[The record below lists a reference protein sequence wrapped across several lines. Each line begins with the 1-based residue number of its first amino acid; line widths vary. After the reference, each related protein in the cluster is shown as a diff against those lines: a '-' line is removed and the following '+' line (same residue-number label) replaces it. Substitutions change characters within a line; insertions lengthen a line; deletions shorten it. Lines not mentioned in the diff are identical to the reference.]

1 MSSKK
6 FFEKIM
12 GNHRWISGIGFIV
25 AIFFGFIIRP
35 MFGNSILPDVSPNI
49 QGVLLFLITLIVSE
63 KFSSLVYQQTLDDK
77 IKHLDENSRT
87 VIEKLGFKLMPVD
100 IQCIED
106 GVEACR
112 MLGDLLKDATSVKNT
127 YFLSLSKEDRGNLTD
142 YNFIAGITI
151 IENVCK
157 IVEQGKDWT
166 DVISISGMERV
177 YTLALLFKKK
187 NIDSS
192 TYMAHKVDHDKPMVN
207 FVIIEY
213 VNKSSVVLFGWGLHR
228 SQRMAPVFICKNK
241 EIVLYFEKYFESLTL
256 EKNEKIKMKNYIKQD
271 SSHLKKQLQ
280 DLMPDDL
287 MQSIQEAFDI

>member
-1 MSSKK
+1 MSTRKLFLAIMEDSK
-6 FFEKIM
+6 
-12 GNHRWISGIGFIV
+12 WISVIGFVI
-25 AIFFGFIIRP
+25 AIFVGFIRI
-35 MFGNSILPDVSPNI
+35 MIGGSLFPDVPLKVEGI
-49 QGVLLFLITLIVSE
+49 LFFLITLVISE
-63 KFSSLVYQQTLDDK
+63 KFSSLVYQSTLDRK
-77 IKHLDENSRT
+77 IHYLDEKSKNIINNIGLR
-87 VIEKLGFKLMPVD
+87 VMPVD
-100 IQCIED
+100 IQCI
-106 GVEACR
+106 GNGIEACR
-112 MLGDLLKDATSVKNT
+112 MLGDLLKDATSVRNT
-127 YFLSLSKEDRGNLTD
+127 YFLSLSKEDRGDLTD

-157 IVEQGKDWT
+157 IVEQGKNWT

-187 NIDSS
+187 NINSS

-207 FVIIEY
+207 FIIIEY
-213 VNKSSVVLFGWGLHR
+213 VNKSSIVLFGWGLHR